1 MLYKKSEPKI
11 QYQKF
16 SKEEYL
22 PYEHEGF
29 STIAIHEGQDPE
41 PIHGSVNVPIHM
53 STTYAQK
60 DINEP
65 FGKFDYTRG
74 GNPTREA
81 LEKCLAGIEYGKHC
95 ITFASG
101 CGATAAIMHTLKS

>member
-1 MLYKKSEPKI
+1 MLYKKGEQSIE
-11 QYQKF
+11 YQQF
-16 SKEEYL
+16 TLDDYL
-22 PYEHEGF
+22 PFKHEGLE
-29 STIAIHEGQDPE
+29 TIAIHEAPE
-41 PIHGSVNVPIHM
+41 PIHGSINVPIHM

-81 LEKCLAGIEYGKHC
+81 LESCLGGI
-95 ITFASG
+95 
-101 CGATAAIMHTLKS
+101 

>member
-1 MLYKKSEPKI
+1 MLYKKAEEKI
-11 QYQKF
+11 KYEKF
-16 SKEEYL
+16 SVEDYL
-22 PYEHEGF
+22 PFVHEGF
-29 STIAIHEGQDPE
+29 GTTAIHEGHPPE

-81 LEKCLAGIEYGKHC
+81 LELCIAGI
-95 ITFASG
+95 
-101 CGATAAIMHTLKS
+101 